1 MLLCTSGA
9 ILVGNL
15 WTGEDVVR
23 SGEGKVRP
31 GQ

>member
-1 MLLCTSGA
+1 MLLRTSGA

-15 WTGEDVVR
+15 WTGEDVMGA
-23 SGEGKVRP
+23 GEGKIRP